1 MHGGGRTQEK
11 EREDKVGRYR
21 TYRNDKEL
29 RKAVEAYFRSI
40 SRTVTVQ
47 EQYNTGE
54 KDGWGHFIYALRDVK
69 NDDGEKVRR
78 REYAVPPTEAGLI
91 DYLGISRDTWR
102 RYCDPEKNPQF
113 TLTVRYAQ
121 DQLIGYLEQELLIRP
136 AKTLKGVETTLE
148 MLYDK
153 TRKVEIVE
161 RGGAGVKAE
170 DMDRDRRQ
178 ALLEEVS
185 RRYG

>member
-1 MHGGGRTQEK
+1 MDEI
-11 EREDKVGRYR
+11 GRYK

-29 RKAVEAYFRSI
+29 RSAVEAYFRSI

-54 KDGWGHFIYALRDVK
+54 KDGWGHFIYGLRDVE
-69 NDDGEKVRR
+69 NDDGEKIRR

-113 TLTVRYAQ
+113 ALTVKYAQ
-121 DQLIGYLEQELLIRP
+121 DQLIGYLEQELLMRP

-153 TRKVEIVE
+153 TRKVEIVDKTG
-161 RGGAGVKAE
+161 RNDLGGLSDEELRRLLKEAE
-170 DMDRDRRQ
+170 CGGKGR
-178 ALLEEVS
+178 
-185 RRYG
+185 